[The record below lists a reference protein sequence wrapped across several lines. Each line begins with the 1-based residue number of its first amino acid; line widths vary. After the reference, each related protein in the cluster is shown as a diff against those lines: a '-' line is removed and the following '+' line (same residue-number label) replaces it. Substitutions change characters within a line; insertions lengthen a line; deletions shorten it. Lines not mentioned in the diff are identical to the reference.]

1 MRLNRP
7 VDFLVSLHLCGD
19 RLNDLCRKRNESSKW
34 SYQRMIALLSRF
46 LTPLL
51 VLGIGLCW
59 IALTRS
65 GLVLTPPLAPEPIVP
80 FFGLVWLDSIL
91 IKEMFSSF
99 NCASSNACMKVVG
112 LSSST
117 PPQLSSF
124 RPTMKNSTKKSS
136 GRLGIWLDNVQT
148 LFGSKKWFTFVV
160 ANPVGALNWRMNECP
175 HLRLT
180 LV

>member
-1 MRLNRP
+1 MKEALIYPLFFPPSDRGLA
-7 VDFLVSLHLCGD
+7 FLKATFDSKATTLTLYAGIDQREENQILC
-19 RLNDLCRKRNESSKW
+19 
-34 SYQRMIALLSRF
+34 
-46 LTPLL
+46 
-51 VLGIGLCW
+51 IGLCW
-59 IALTRS
+59 IALTRF

-91 IKEMFSSF
+91 IKEMLSSF

-148 LFGSKKWFTFVV
+148 LFGSQKWFMFVV

>member
-1 MRLNRP
+1 MILPENDCTPFSVPDSSIGSWYRALLNRP
-7 VDFLVSLHLCGD
+7 HPLWVSL
-19 RLNDLCRKRNESSKW
+19 N
-34 SYQRMIALLSRF
+34 
-46 LTPLL
+46 TPFSP
-51 VLGIGLCW
+51 GTHC
-59 IALTRS
+59 
-65 GLVLTPPLAPEPIVP
+65 P

-160 ANPVGALNWRMNECP
+160 ANPVGALNWRMSECP